1 MVCYIL
7 DNLLKWLHHF
17 ILLLTYFVTLPFVHS
32 SPKCLGTHA
41 IVLPEIEYVMEIEL
55 VEGKEGLLFGGPSHR
70 WDTALEELEF

>member
-32 SPKCLGTHA
+32 PPKCLGTHA
-41 IVLPEIEYVMEIEL
+41 IVLLMEIEL